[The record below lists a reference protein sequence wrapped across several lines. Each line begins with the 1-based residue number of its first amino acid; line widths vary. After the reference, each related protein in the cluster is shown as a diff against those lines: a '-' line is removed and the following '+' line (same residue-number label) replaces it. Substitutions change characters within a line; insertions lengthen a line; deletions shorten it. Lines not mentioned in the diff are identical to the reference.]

1 MVTIKDTTLIKSFN
15 EGDPMAFKVIFDR
28 YYKILCSYTYH
39 FIRTPY
45 AVDDIVQDI
54 FWPYGTDGKN
64 LIVSKKS
71 VLFFLSPHVTLALIM
86 PNMNK

>member
-15 EGDPMAFKVIFDR
+15 EGDPMAFTPTILSAR
-28 YYKILCSYTYH
+28 LTLLTILC
-39 FIRTPY
+39 RT
-45 AVDDIVQDI
+45 
-54 FWPYGTDGKN
+54 FSWPYGTDGKN